1 MIKYVAISFIAI
13 LLSAC
18 SSSSKKSES
27 SQQKEDLNAKELL
40 QGIWVDDESE
50 EPLMYVKGDTIYYAD
65 AQSAPITFKIIQ
77 DTLYT
82 YGNDTTCYKIDK
94 QAEHIF

>member
-1 MIKYVAISFIAI
+1 MAKYIAISFIAI

-27 SQQKEDLNAKELL
+27 SPQKEDLNAKELL

-65 AQSAPITFKIIQ
+65 AQSTPITFKIIL

-82 YGNDTTCYKIDK
+82 YAMNTTCYK
-94 QAEHIF
+94 

>member
-65 AQSAPITFKIIQ
+65 AQKCSNYI
-77 DTLYT
+77 
-82 YGNDTTCYKIDK
+82 
-94 QAEHIF
+94 